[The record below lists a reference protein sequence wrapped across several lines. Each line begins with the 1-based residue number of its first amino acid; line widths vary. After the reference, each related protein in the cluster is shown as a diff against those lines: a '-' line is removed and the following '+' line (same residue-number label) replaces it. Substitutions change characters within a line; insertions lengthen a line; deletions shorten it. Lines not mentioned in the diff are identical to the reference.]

1 MAVRIGQALVHTKFL
16 IVVSSADQE
25 FRDVDGIFL
34 EVGEAGKLP
43 KQTQPTMPT
52 VADAPNWFLSDE
64 GEEAAAMAKP
74 ISRPSTL
81 PPKEVNQTVHETEV
95 NVESGNARFRKLRKT
110 FGGQRKLKKRPIVE
124 TKKELV
130 ASLPSL
136 MEPQLP
142 PPPPSADLKEPKPEE
157 SPVRRRKREGSR
169 AVSDGRLEEQSL
181 DPPPPRV
188 TVSCPSEST
197 IIVQPPLLLDSPMS
211 TNMSFSMVDQNT
223 VIRSLPFGLSRATE
237 STSRRSEREELM
249 KRILSDH
256 NKHLGNMMVQ
266 LLKTYGLSLSWLK
279 VLQPLI
285 LEGCK
290 KVQMDVY
297 NDDFMDIRH
306 YIKVKKIPG
315 GQKAACSYVSGV
327 IFSKHVTHKKMQ
339 LSIRNPRILLLKCAL
354 EFQRHD
360 NQLSS
365 FDTLLDQEERYLK
378 NLVERIKKCRPNII
392 LVQKSVSRSALEML
406 HHHGIVVVLNVKPAV
421 MGRVARGTQGQL
433 LYSLDQLSFAVKL
446 GTCGHF
452 YVKTFTLPDDTRKT
466 LMYFDECDPKLG
478 GVITLQGGL
487 NSELKRVKQ
496 VAEFGLH
503 IGQNMKLESSFL
515 ADEFADPGNSVLDI
529 TESSDYPTPPSTPDL
544 VLFPFSPFDQQGT
557 PTEEK
562 KEKNEEH
569 KESGKEVL
577 PTLDEEEEVKK
588 EEKDMKEEM
597 VEEEKAVVEG
607 VPPEPDQSEQKPRSF
622 STDQETEDPIEDSL
636 KPSSE
641 EEPLPKP
648 PSVSAEKAFEDILKS
663 QLISSSPHVSF
674 TVPYL
679 EAKKGST
686 ASIRCYLPQ
695 EIYWSHT
702 FNPKGNG
709 FHSHP
714 PLGRSNSHRTKSQS
728 SYGQY
733 GNEPATKHSYH
744 SVSNH
749 PLTSSIL
756 LLPANSPEVKA
767 VMADFRA
774 RASLPDEPSCYF
786 FPTARKAAD
795 IYSQLRWIFSR
806 SSEFEQKA
814 KQRESDVALK
824 RARSQVRSSQRQQP
838 RVQPSVRRPVPT
850 RRAKRWTIP
859 EKSRYLHSSS
869 SSSRSSSPARG
880 GSTADLLDYVMQTTH
895 PADSNNESLVEL
907 DIPRG
912 MVSVFDQHRPSPEP
926 GQCAATRD
934 DTASPSGEWSILME
948 EQLLPDTD
956 VRKTEK
962 LGVIVIIFCSVLR
975 RETVWIPS
983 TTSSL
988 LCSSVA
994 PVMMGTSDHI
1004 PVCYHGE
1011 CVLPW

>member
-433 LYSLDQLSFAVKL
+433 LYSLDQLSPL
-446 GTCGHF
+446 SPLRDIYC
-452 YVKTFTLPDDTRKT
+452 PITRKT
-466 LMYFDECDPKLG
+466 LMYFECDPKLI
-478 GVITLQGGL
+478 ITLQGGL

-496 VAEFGLH
+496 VEFGAH
-503 IGQNMKLESSFL
+503 QEVSTEHNPRPEVCVSFPSQPMTTQSALEMLRSIHARFLRSFL
-515 ADEFADPGNSVLDI
+515 LSKVVVVALEFQGTFEKKNARITNRELHFLVSDVFGEYYTTHVATSRLLSTGNLLHLDI
-529 TESSDYPTPPSTPDL
+529 MAY
-544 VLFPFSPFDQQGT
+544 V
-557 PTEEK
+557 
-562 KEKNEEH
+562 H
-569 KESGKEVL
+569 
-577 PTLDEEEEVKK
+577 
-588 EEKDMKEEM
+588 
-597 VEEEKAVVEG
+597 
-607 VPPEPDQSEQKPRSF
+607 
-622 STDQETEDPIEDSL
+622 
-636 KPSSE
+636 
-641 EEPLPKP
+641 
-648 PSVSAEKAFEDILKS
+648 
-663 QLISSSPHVSF
+663 
-674 TVPYL
+674 
-679 EAKKGST
+679 
-686 ASIRCYLPQ
+686 
-695 EIYWSHT
+695 EI
-702 FNPKGNG
+702 
-709 FHSHP
+709 
-714 PLGRSNSHRTKSQS
+714 
-728 SYGQY
+728 
-733 GNEPATKHSYH
+733 
-744 SVSNH
+744 
-749 PLTSSIL
+749 
-756 LLPANSPEVKA
+756 
-767 VMADFRA
+767 
-774 RASLPDEPSCYF
+774 
-786 FPTARKAAD
+786 
-795 IYSQLRWIFSR
+795 
-806 SSEFEQKA
+806 
-814 KQRESDVALK
+814 
-824 RARSQVRSSQRQQP
+824 
-838 RVQPSVRRPVPT
+838 
-850 RRAKRWTIP
+850 
-859 EKSRYLHSSS
+859 
-869 SSSRSSSPARG
+869 
-880 GSTADLLDYVMQTTH
+880 
-895 PADSNNESLVEL
+895 
-907 DIPRG
+907 
-912 MVSVFDQHRPSPEP
+912 
-926 GQCAATRD
+926 
-934 DTASPSGEWSILME
+934 
-948 EQLLPDTD
+948 
-956 VRKTEK
+956 
-962 LGVIVIIFCSVLR
+962 VIVDVHLHFLA
-975 RETVWIPS
+975 T
-983 TTSSL
+983 L
-988 LCSSVA
+988 
-994 PVMMGTSDHI
+994 
-1004 PVCYHGE
+1004 
-1011 CVLPW
+1011 